1 MPDFHP
7 SLLST
12 PVRQLLRRAAL
23 VLPPQSTIQ
32 EAAQRMCEERA
43 SSVLIGADGVFFGLV
58 TDRDLRNRVL
68 AVGTDPQRPVVDIA
82 TLAPFTVRPD
92 QTAFDALLLMARHNI
107 HHIPVTDGRDVLG
120 VITAGDLA
128 ERHST
133 SAVFLTSEICQQST
147 LEGLKRSSAQIRHL
161 QQNLAAAG
169 ASAYSTGHM
178 VTAVTDALTRRL
190 LELGEQLLGPAPVP
204 YVWVA
209 AGSQAR
215 CEQTAKS
222 DQDNGLML
230 DARFQEAEHGEY
242 FRALARW
249 TCDGLNAC
257 GYIYCPGDVMATNP
271 DWRQPMPRWR
281 SYFGQWTQQ
290 PDPQALMLTSV
301 FFDLRAVHGQTS
313 LLDGLRAEVL
323 EHTRGNTI
331 FLAHMVGNALHNR
344 PPLSLF
350 QRIAPIGRGEHKG
363 KLDLKHGGAVPIVDL
378 ARVYALAGGHA
389 EVNTH
394 DRLQAAAAGGAISAS
409 SAHDLRDALEFIA
422 TLRLKHQ
429 ARQLDDGTAPDNHLS
444 LTEISNFER
453 TQLRDAFTVVQTLQ
467 QVLAQRY
474 QSGRF

>member
-222 DQDNGLML
+222 DQDNSLML

-350 QRIAPIGRGEHKG
+350 QRIAPIGRGE
-363 KLDLKHGGAVPIVDL
+363 
-378 ARVYALAGGHA
+378 
-389 EVNTH
+389 
-394 DRLQAAAAGGAISAS
+394 
-409 SAHDLRDALEFIA
+409 
-422 TLRLKHQ
+422 
-429 ARQLDDGTAPDNHLS
+429 
-444 LTEISNFER
+444 
-453 TQLRDAFTVVQTLQ
+453 
-467 QVLAQRY
+467 
-474 QSGRF
+474 